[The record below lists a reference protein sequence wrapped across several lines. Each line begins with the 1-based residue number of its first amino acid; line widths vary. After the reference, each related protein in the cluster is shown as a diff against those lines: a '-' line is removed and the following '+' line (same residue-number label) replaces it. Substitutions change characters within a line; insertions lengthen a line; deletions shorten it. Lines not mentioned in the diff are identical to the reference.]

1 MMRIAHFI
9 NPVKV
14 EEDSDFYKIQQKTF
28 ESLQIAQNYPSSD
41 IEIDLFHVNFGE
53 DDYIVP
59 SGFIKLGQ
67 LRRSIGEVN
76 PKLTTRKLPIFQDIL
91 EEVKII
97 ANQYDL
103 LIYTNMDI
111 VVLPFFYEVIQQ
123 YHLQGHDAIC
133 VNRRRVTFNLLDDE
147 SLSNA
152 YAELGRSH
160 PGFDCFAFSPE
171 LLLKF
176 DFKEICLGISF
187 FEVAFVHQIAA
198 YAKKPIWLLDKHL
211 TIHFGLEVLVNRDN
225 DYYRHNRFTYEQ
237 KIRPQIAPLFDLKH
251 FPYGSF
257 PKWRQFINWGLN
269 PSIFLKEY
277 IELSGKSW
285 RKKLTEYLQEIR
297 WRILQR

>member
-14 EEDSDFYKIQQKTF
+14 KEDSDFYKIQQKTF
-28 ESLQIAQNYPSSD
+28 ESLQIAQSYPSLD
-41 IEIDLFHVNFGE
+41 IEIDLFHVNFEE

-67 LRRSIGEVN
+67 LQRSIGEVN
-76 PKLTTRKLPIFQDIL
+76 PKLATRKLPIFQDIL
-91 EEVKII
+91 KEVKVI
-97 ANQYDL
+97 ASQYDL

-123 YHLQGHDAIC
+123 YYLKGHDAIC
-133 VNRRRVTFNLLDDE
+133 VNRRRVTFSLLEDK

-152 YAELGRSH
+152 FAQLGRSH
-160 PGFDCFAFSPE
+160 PGFDCFAFTPE

-187 FEVAFVHQIAA
+187 FEVAFIHQIAA
-198 YAKKPIWLLDKHL
+198 YAKKPTWVLDKHL
-211 TIHFGLEVLVNRDN
+211 TIHFGLEVLANRDN
-225 DYYRHNRFTYEQ
+225 AFYRHNRFTYEQ
-237 KIRPQIAPLFDLKH
+237 KIRPQITALLDIQK
-251 FPYGSF
+251 FPYATF
-257 PKWRQFINWGLN
+257 PKWRQTINWGLN
-269 PSIFLKEY
+269 PSIFFKEFV
-277 IELSGKSW
+277 ELSGKSN
-285 RKKLTEYLQEIR
+285 KQKLIAYLQEIR